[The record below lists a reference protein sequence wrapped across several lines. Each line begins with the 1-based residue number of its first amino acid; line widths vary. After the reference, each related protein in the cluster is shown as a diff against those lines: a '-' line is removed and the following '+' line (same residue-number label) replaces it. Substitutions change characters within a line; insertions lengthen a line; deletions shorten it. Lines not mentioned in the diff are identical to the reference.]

1 MSESPTL
8 APDAAPD
15 VIRAATNGATATTA
29 TTPHSLRSR
38 RRTLPPG
45 PEGAPFAG
53 NLFQF
58 RADPLNFVTSVARSY
73 GEVATIQMGAQPL
86 ILFSRPEHVRYFL
99 TEQPRNFS
107 NREFARNL
115 TRLLGDG
122 LLTIDGDF
130 HRQQRRLVQPAF
142 HKKRV
147 DGYATIM
154 VAHTTEMLDRWLP
167 GQELDVAREM
177 QDLTLRI
184 VAKALF
190 DVDLRAGHADLGRQ
204 FTGVIEN
211 PVQLPFSL
219 RGLPINLPFTPYG
232 KNMAARTALDT
243 YVYGLIAQRRADG
256 RDTGDVVSM
265 LLAAQDT
272 EGDGAGLTDKQVRD
286 QTMTLLAA
294 GHETTSN
301 ALTWTFYL
309 LSEHPAVREK
319 LLREL
324 DDVLG
329 EREPTTGDIPKLR
342 YLDWVF
348 NESLR
353 LYPPAWTQGRH
364 ALAPF
369 ERAGYAFPA
378 GTMVMLS
385 QWVMHRLP
393 EIWGDAGVFRP
404 ERWDPARGEA
414 IPQGAYFPFGS
425 GPRMCIGMPFA
436 QLEMRLLL
444 ATILQRYTP
453 TLIPGWPVVPRPR
466 VTLRPKY
473 GIRMTLVPSPLA

>member
-1 MSESPTL
+1 MSEIVSESPSVSVTAAQSASG
-8 APDAAPD
+8 AP
-15 VIRAATNGATATTA
+15 
-29 TTPHSLRSR
+29 TPILPTSRRPLRS
-38 RRTLPPG
+38 TLPPG
-45 PEGAPFAG
+45 PEGMPFAG

-58 RADPLNFVTSVARSY
+58 RADPLNFVTSAARSY
-73 GEVATIQMGAQPL
+73 GEAATLHMGAQPL

-99 TEQPRNFS
+99 TEQPRNFT

-122 LLTIDGDF
+122 LLTTDGDF

-147 DGYATIM
+147 DGYADIM
-154 VAHTTEMLDRWLP
+154 VQHTSEMLDHWAS
-167 GQELDVAREM
+167 GEELDIARAM

-190 DVDLRAGHADLGRQ
+190 DVDLHEGHEDLGQQ
-204 FTGVIEN
+204 FTNVIEN
-211 PVQLPFSL
+211 PVQLSFSL
-219 RGLPINLPFTPYG
+219 RGLPINLPFTTYG
-232 KNMAARTALDT
+232 KNMAARSALDA
-243 YVYGLIAQRRADG
+243 YVYSLIAQRRADG
-256 RDTGDVVSM
+256 QDRGDVVSM
-265 LLAAQDT
+265 LLTAQDT
-272 EGDGAGLTDKQVRD
+272 EGDGSGLTDQQVRD

-301 ALTWTFYL
+301 ALTWTMYL
-309 LSEHPAVREK
+309 LSEHPAVMER
-319 LLREL
+319 LLREI
-324 DDVLG
+324 DEVLG
-329 EREPTTGDIPKLR
+329 ERTPTTADISKLR

-348 NESLR
+348 NESMR

-364 ALAPF
+364 AIAPF

-393 EIWGDAGVFRP
+393 EIWGDAETFRP
-404 ERWDPARGEA
+404 ERWGGETV
-414 IPQGAYFPFGS
+414 PQGAYFPFGS

-453 TLIPGWPVVPRPR
+453 KLIPGWPVIPRPR

-473 GIRMTLVPSPLA
+473 GMRMTLTSSPLLGA